1 MTIYPPSLRS
11 GCYCLARTVCI
22 IPQENGGLALCS
34 YPLRVLRL
42 STLTTRLLLLC
53 REQRTCEDLAQVID
67 LPTRRVQTLC
77 EQLRWKGLLEAGPTL
92 PPVTWPGVSIIIPSY
107 NRANQLERC
116 IKSLIGQD
124 YPAQC
129 LELII
134 VNDAS
139 TDETATM
146 LQNLAQQAVAQGLAI
161 QVLHHTSRQGVAK
174 SRNTGA
180 EAAHHDLLA
189 YIDSDCIASPSWLT
203 ELVPA
208 LQNSHLG
215 AVGGMIRAY
224 ERHNML
230 GCYEDVHSSLFM
242 GTRPQLVRLEG
253 PHTYL
258 PTANLLVRRA
268 LLHKLGGFAPLAFG
282 EDVDFC
288 HRLLATGSQIVYL
301 PQGIVY
307 HDYRTTL
314 PAFLSTRISYASSEA
329 ALLQRHPTQ
338 RRTLLLPPE
347 QAIFATSLIGCIWLF
362 CMRRSPIMNFYDQ
375 NRYCHAE
382 RSEASRCPS
391 RQTLRCAQGDN
402 ALPISVGKIH
412 YHGYLPPAKST
423 MGKRIPTILFL
434 AALLLTLLGTST
446 RWRKVQQQNIPLN
459 PLIIFQ
465 ATLRGHLAY
474 TYHLCRHLTRYYTL
488 PLLATGLLL
497 PPFLLLVLILCSIV
511 ISVDYIRLRPHIRL
525 PLYALCSLLDDC
537 AYEVGV
543 VLGCIKYRTWKP
555 MLPIIHI
562 NSAYT
567 STHSGSFTCKLWRTN
582 HLVAGQPP

>member
-1 MTIYPPSLRS
+1 MIVYPPSSRS
-11 GCYCLARTVCI
+11 GCYCLARTVRI

-42 STLTTRLLLLC
+42 STLTTRLLLHC
-53 REQRTCEDLAQVID
+53 REQRTCQELAQLVG

-77 EQLRWKGLLEAGPTL
+77 EQLRWKGLLEAGPAL
-92 PPVTWPGVSIIIPSY
+92 PPATWPGVSIIIPTY
-107 NRANQLERC
+107 NRAQQLERC
-116 IKSLIGQD
+116 LKSLLGQD

-129 LELII
+129 LELI
-134 VNDAS
+134 VVDDAS

-146 LQNLAQQAVAQGLAI
+146 LQQLAQQAATQGLAI
-161 QVLHHTSRQGVAK
+161 QVIHHTSRQGVAK
-174 SRNTGA
+174 SRSTGA

-189 YIDSDCIASPSWLT
+189 YIDSDCVASPGWLT

-208 LQNSHLG
+208 LQDTHLG

-230 GCYEDVHSSLFM
+230 GRYEDVRSSLFM
-242 GTRPQLVRLEG
+242 GTRPQQVRLEG
-253 PHTYL
+253 PLTYL
-258 PTANLLVRRA
+258 PTANLLIRRA

-314 PAFLSTRISYASSEA
+314 RAFLSTRISYASSEA
-329 ALLQRHPTQ
+329 ALLQCHSIQ

-347 QAIFATSLIGCIWLF
+347 QATFAALVVGGTWLF
-362 CMRRSPIMNFYDQ
+362 CMRRGPQRSLRSVLQYFVPTAVAPRFIVG
-375 NRYCHAE
+375 E
-382 RSEASRCPS
+382 RSGARINTSAP
-391 RQTLRCAQGDN
+391 G
-402 ALPISVGKIH
+402 
-412 YHGYLPPAKST
+412 KST
-423 MGKRIPTILFL
+423 IGKRTPTMLFL
-434 AALLLTLLGTST
+434 AALLLTFLGTST
-446 RWRKVQQQNIPLN
+446 RWRKVQQQTIPLN

-465 ATLRGHLAY
+465 ATLRGHLSY

-488 PLLATGLLL
+488 PLLAIGLLI
-497 PPFLLLVLILCSIV
+497 PPFLPLVLILCSVV
-511 ISVDYIRLRPHIRL
+511 ISVDYARLQPHMSLSEYI
-525 PLYALCSLLDDC
+525 LCSLLNDC

-555 MLPIIHI
+555 LLPIIHI
-562 NSAYT
+562 KRKN
-567 STHSGSFTCKLWRTN
+567 R
-582 HLVAGQPP
+582 

>member
-1 MTIYPPSLRS
+1 MTVYPPSLRP
-11 GCYCLARTVCI
+11 GCYCLARTVRI
-22 IPQENGGLALCS
+22 ISQENGGLALCS

-42 STLTTRLLLLC
+42 STLTTRLLLHC
-53 REQRTCEDLAQVID
+53 REQRTCQELAQLID
-67 LPTRRVQTLC
+67 LPIRRVQTLC
-77 EQLRWKGLLEAGPTL
+77 EQIRWKGVLEAGPTL
-92 PPVTWPGVSIIIPSY
+92 PPATWPGVSIIIPSY

-116 IKSLIGQD
+116 IKSLLGLD
-124 YPAQC
+124 YTAQC
-129 LELII
+129 LELI
-134 VNDAS
+134 VVDDAS

-146 LQNLAQQAVAQGLAI
+146 LQNLAQQAAAQGLAI
-161 QVLHHTSRQGVAK
+161 QVIHHTSQQGVAK

-189 YIDSDCIASPSWLT
+189 YIDSDCVASPGWLT

-208 LQNSHLG
+208 LQDTHLG

-224 ERHNML
+224 ERHSML
-230 GCYEDVHSSLFM
+230 GRYEDERSSLFM
-242 GTRPQLVRLEG
+242 GTRPQQVRLEG

-268 LLHKLGGFAPLAFG
+268 LLHELSGFAPLTFG

-314 PAFLSTRISYASSEA
+314 RAFLSTRISYASSEA

-347 QAIFATSLIGCIWLF
+347 QATFAGSLIGGLWLSTISF
-362 CMRRSPIMNFYDQ
+362 RWGSQRSL
-375 NRYCHAE
+375 
-382 RSEASRCPS
+382 RSVFQYFAP
-391 RQTLRCAQGDN
+391 TADL
-402 ALPISVGKIH
+402 LTPGKYTI
-412 YHGYLPPAKST
+412 
-423 MGKRIPTILFL
+423 GKRTPTILFL

-497 PPFLLLVLILCSIV
+497 PPFLPLVLILCSIV
-511 ISVDYIRLRPHIRL
+511 ISVDYIRLQPGIGL
-525 PLYALCSLLDDC
+525 PEYALCSLLDDC
-537 AYEVGV
+537 AYEVGI

-555 MLPIIHI
+555 LLPIIHI
-562 NSAYT
+562 KRKN
-567 STHSGSFTCKLWRTN
+567 R
-582 HLVAGQPP
+582 

>member
-1 MTIYPPSLRS
+1 MRVYPPSLRS
-11 GCYCLARTVCI
+11 GCYCLARTVRI

-42 STLTTRLLLLC
+42 STLTTHLLLHC
-53 REQRTCEDLAQVID
+53 CEQRTCEELAQLVD

-77 EQLRWKGLLEAGPTL
+77 EQLRWKGLLETGPAL
-92 PPVTWPGVSIIIPSY
+92 PPATWPGVSIIIPTY
-107 NRANQLERC
+107 NRAQQLERC
-116 IKSLIGQD
+116 LKSLLGQD

-129 LELII
+129 LELI
-134 VNDAS
+134 VVDDAS

-146 LQNLAQQAVAQGLAI
+146 LQQLAQQAATQGLAI
-161 QVLHHTSRQGVAK
+161 QVIHHTSRQGVAK

-189 YIDSDCIASPSWLT
+189 YIDSDCVASPGWLT

-208 LQNSHLG
+208 LQDTHLG

-230 GCYEDVHSSLFM
+230 GRYEDVRSSLFM
-242 GTRPQLVRLEG
+242 GTRAQQVRLEG
-253 PHTYL
+253 PLTYL
-258 PTANLLVRRA
+258 PTANLLIRRA
-268 LLHKLGGFAPLAFG
+268 LLHKLGGFAPLNFG

-288 HRLLATGSQIVYL
+288 HRLLATGSQMVYL

-314 PAFLSTRISYASSEA
+314 RAFLSTRISYASSEA

-347 QAIFATSLIGCIWLF
+347 QATFAALVIGGLWLSTISFGARRGPQRSLRSAFQYLVPTADLSAPTICQGA
-362 CMRRSPIMNFYDQ
+362 RRGPQRSLRSVFQYFAPTAVAPRFIVG
-375 NRYCHAE
+375 E
-382 RSEASRCPS
+382 RSGARINTSAP
-391 RQTLRCAQGDN
+391 G
-402 ALPISVGKIH
+402 
-412 YHGYLPPAKST
+412 KST
-423 MGKRIPTILFL
+423 IGKRTPTMLFL
-434 AALLLTLLGTST
+434 AALLLTFLGTST
-446 RWRKVQQQNIPLN
+446 RWRKVQQQTIPLN

-488 PLLATGLLL
+488 PLLAIGLLV
-497 PPFLLLVLILCSIV
+497 PPFLPLVLILCSVV
-511 ISVDYIRLRPHIRL
+511 ISVDYARLQPHMGLSEYI
-525 PLYALCSLLDDC
+525 LCSLLNDC

-543 VLGCIKYRTWKP
+543 VLGCIKYRTWRP
-555 MLPIIHI
+555 LLPIIHI
-562 NSAYT
+562 KRK
-567 STHSGSFTCKLWRTN
+567 HR
-582 HLVAGQPP
+582 